1 MRKLA
6 SFLLFALPAFG
17 AVSGTVVNQTTGK
30 PQANTPVTLYT
41 FGQGGMQP
49 FNTLKTDAQG
59 AFNFPND
66 PQAPGPKMVRV
77 EIDGVTYNKL
87 MTPGTP
93 TTGITLDVYDASR
106 QPGAA
111 KVSKHMLLFEPAG
124 SQMTVNETFL
134 IENKGKTT
142 WADPAGGTIHFFMP
156 EGAANL
162 DAKGTAPDG
171 LPVPI
176 PTDKSGKPNVYA
188 AKFEIKPGETRLD
201 LTYTVPY
208 KTGDTYDGKI
218 ESKDD
223 NSYLIAPNGITLRG
237 KSALS
242 DLGTEPR
249 TQAHIYGLTGT
260 TYKIVLTGAEA
271 AAPADTSAN
280 NGADGAAD
288 QSDSGPQIEQIMP
301 RVYDRKYLILGV
313 ALGIL
318 GLGFVLLYRQSET
331 SKETHER
338 GSR

>member
-6 SFLLFALPAFG
+6 SFLLLALPALA
-17 AVSGTVVNQTTGK
+17 AVSGTVINQTTGK
-30 PQANTPVTLYT
+30 PQADTPVTLYT

-49 FNTLKTDAQG
+49 FNTIKTDAQG

-93 TTGITLDVYDASR
+93 TTGITLDVYRASK

-124 SQMTVNETFL
+124 AQMTVNETFL

-142 WADPAGGTIHFFMP
+142 WSDPSGGTIRFFLP

-176 PTDKSGKPNVYA
+176 PTDKTGKPNVYA

-208 KTGDTYDGKI
+208 QTGDTYEGKI

-223 NSYLIAPNGITLRG
+223 NTYLIAPNGVTLQ
-237 KSALS
+237 STAALS

-249 TQAHIYGLTGT
+249 TQAHIYGLNGAS
-260 TYKIVLTGAEA
+260 YKIVLTGAEA
-271 AAPADTSAN
+271 ASAA
-280 NGADGAAD
+280 GDAGDSGGD
-288 QSDSGPQIEQIMP
+288 QADSGPPIEQIMP
-301 RVYDRKYLILGV
+301 RVYDQKYLILGL

-318 GLGFVLLYRQSET
+318 ALGFVLLYRQSGT
-331 SKETHER
+331 SKEMHER